1 MKFTYRRKVNENQD
15 SWEECEI
22 YCLKQGDI
30 FYMMEGDME
39 GPFLTAKSNPIL
51 KPSTFDDSKI
61 IWHIETEP
69 MSDENFS

>member
-1 MKFTYRRKVNENQD
+1 MKFSYRRKVNEHQD
-15 SWEECEI
+15 RWEECLI
-22 YCLKQGDI
+22 NHLKQGDI

-39 GPFLTAKSNPIL
+39 GPFLTAKSNPVL
-51 KPSTFDDSKI
+51 MPSKLDESKI